1 MANKFGT
8 LDFAV
13 AFSPLTAFPLDARY
27 YFDSY
32 ESAKLA
38 AQRAV
43 PVGSSDGVYFYG
55 ENLVVTTETDATL
68 YLIQPNKTLKEVGK
82 VALGDNLSIQIID
95 DVVQLNGFNDHYYA
109 YVADENEANGYKYV
123 LTEGFK
129 AGLEPKV
136 RSTDNGKYELAW
148 YEPNPTTIEGLSSQ
162 ITTINENITQINN
175 SIAQVYK
182 KSEVYTKTETEELV
196 NEKVAAGVAAADHL
210 KRKIV
215 NSVDEIDVSASDA
228 NQYIYLVP
236 KTAENN
242 DSYDEYLVING
253 VVEKVGNWGVN
264 LENYYTKDI
273 IDEYLKRKV
282 SVEEGKG
289 LSSNDY
295 TNEDKTKVAESE
307 KNFINTVS
315 NEFTVV
321 TDDTHDRQLQIQT
334 IEIGKIA
341 NLQDTLDKKVDKTN
355 FEALKIVVDTK
366 VNTDDY
372 EAKIGELEAS
382 INNKVDNNV
391 YTAKIGELETALA
404 GKVSTEEFTPV
415 KNKVDL
421 IEGKITIITGNI
433 GTLTDSLD
441 DLSKTVEANTTKI
454 TEIDARLTWGRLEEV
469 TV

>member
-32 ESAKLA
+32 ENAELA

-82 VALGDNLSIQIID
+82 VVLGDNLSIQIID

-109 YVADENEANGYKYV
+109 YVVDENEANGYKYV

-136 RSTDNGKYELAW
+136 RSTDDGRYELAW

-182 KSEVYTKTETEELV
+182 KGEVYTKTETEELV

-253 VVEKVGNWGVN
+253 AVEKVGNWGVN

-273 IDEYLKRKV
+273 IDTLTMLQANYDNNEKGLYYL
-282 SVEEGKG
+282 EGKG

-295 TNEDKTKVAESE
+295 TNEDKAKVAESE

-341 NLQDTLDKKVDKTN
+341 NLQDTLDEKVNKTD
-355 FEALKIVVDTK
+355 FEALRIVVNNK

-372 EAKIGELEAS
+372 NTKIGELETS
-382 INNKVDNNV
+382 INNKVDNSV
-391 YTAKIGELETALA
+391 YAAKIGELETALA

-415 KNKVDL
+415 KNKVDS
-421 IEGKITIITGNI
+421 IEG
-433 GTLTDSLD
+433 
-441 DLSKTVEANTTKI
+441 
-454 TEIDARLTWGRLEEV
+454 
-469 TV
+469 

>member
-38 AQRAV
+38 AQRAA

-82 VALGDNLSIQIID
+82 VVLGDNLSIQIID

-136 RSTDNGKYELAW
+136 RNTDDGKYELAW
-148 YEPNPTTIEGLSSQ
+148 YEPNPITIEGLNSQ

-182 KSEVYTKTETEELV
+182 KSEVYTKTEAEELV

-215 NSVDEIDVSASDA
+215 NSVDEIDISASDA

-253 VVEKVGNWGVN
+253 AVEKVGNWGVN

-295 TNEDKTKVAESE
+295 TNEDKNKVAESE

-372 EAKIGELEAS
+372 
-382 INNKVDNNV
+382 
-391 YTAKIGELETALA
+391 
-404 GKVSTEEFTPV
+404 
-415 KNKVDL
+415 
-421 IEGKITIITGNI
+421 
-433 GTLTDSLD
+433 
-441 DLSKTVEANTTKI
+441 
-454 TEIDARLTWGRLEEV
+454 
-469 TV
+469 